1 MLSNLSLKSYN
12 MISFPGGSNGKV
24 STCNVG
30 DLSSNMTTH
39 RELPLIKLIKEI
51 GISLNKMKSWE
62 FRELIDTTLLCRK
75 QSKISVHFRLHG
87 MNWIPIN

>member
-1 MLSNLSLKSYN
+1 

-51 GISLNKMKSWE
+51 GISLNKMKS
-62 FRELIDTTLLCRK
+62 
-75 QSKISVHFRLHG
+75 
-87 MNWIPIN
+87 